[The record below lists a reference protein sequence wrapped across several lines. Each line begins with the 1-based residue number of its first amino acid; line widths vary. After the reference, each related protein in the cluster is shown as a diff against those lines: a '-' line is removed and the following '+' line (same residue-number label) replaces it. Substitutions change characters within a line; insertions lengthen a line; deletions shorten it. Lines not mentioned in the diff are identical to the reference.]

1 VSLKFKRIELKEFKM
16 PKSSAKITAIKSANI
31 SAYKLDL
38 KSSRPLY
45 IQVTDLIKNQISQK
59 FWQLDEM
66 IPSENELA
74 AAYEVSVGTVKKA
87 LSKLVDEGILYRRQG
102 KGTFVNRPDFK
113 RSFMRFF
120 RYGVDDEQKGRFIS
134 SRVLNSD
141 IITPAKRIRDIL
153 KLADNEKTITIK
165 RIRYLKD
172 LPLMLEDLYLPY
184 KIFKGFDEIDISQEL
199 LYPIYDEKFKTPII
213 WADEYLRPTIA
224 DSSVAEALKIDPG
237 DPVISIER
245 IVYTYGDEPVEVR
258 SSIGRGDKFRYHIEI
273 R

>member
-1 VSLKFKRIELKEFKM
+1 M
-16 PKSSAKITAIKSANI
+16 PKISAKVTDIKSGDK

-38 KSSRPLY
+38 KGPQPLY
-45 IQVTDLIKNQISQK
+45 IQVTDLIKDQIAKK

-74 AAYEVSVGTVKKA
+74 ATYEVSVGTVKKA

-120 RYGVDDEQKGRFIS
+120 RYGVDENLEERFLS
-134 SRVLNSD
+134 SNVLSLD
-141 IITPAKRIRDIL
+141 IITPDKRIRDML

-165 RIRYLKD
+165 RIRYLNE
-172 LPLMLEDLYLPY
+172 LPLLLQDLYLPY
-184 KIFKGFDEIDISQEL
+184 KIFKGFDEIDISREL
-199 LYPIYDEKFKTPII
+199 LYPIYDEKFKTPVI

-224 DSSVAEALKIDPG
+224 DSNVADALKVDIG

-258 SSIGRGDKFRYHIEI
+258 CSIGRGDKFRYHIEI

>member
-1 VSLKFKRIELKEFKM
+1 M
-16 PKSSAKITAIKSANI
+16 PKTSAKITDIKSEDK
-31 SAYKLDL
+31 SPYKLDL
-38 KSSRPLY
+38 KGPHPLY
-45 IQVTDLIKNQISQK
+45 IQVTDLIKDQIYKK

-74 AAYEVSVGTVKKA
+74 ATYEVSVGTVKKA
-87 LSKLVDEGILYRRQG
+87 LSKLVDEGLLYRRQG

-120 RYGVDDEQKGRFIS
+120 RYGIDNGQDDRVLS
-134 SRVLNSD
+134 SRVLNSEV
-141 IITPAKRIRDIL
+141 IIPAKRIRDML

-165 RIRYLKD
+165 RIRYLND
-172 LPLMLEDLYLPY
+172 LPLMLQDLYLPY
-184 KIFKGFDEIDISQEL
+184 KIFKGFDEIDISREL
-199 LYPIYDEKFKTPII
+199 LYPIYDEKFKTPVV
-213 WADEYLRPTIA
+213 WADEYPRPTVA

-258 SSIGRGDKFRYHIEI
+258 CSIGRGDTFRYHIEI

>member
-1 VSLKFKRIELKEFKM
+1 MS
-16 PKSSAKITAIKSANI
+16 KSSAKITAFKSVDM
-31 SAYKLDL
+31 SSYKLDL
-38 KSSRPLY
+38 KSPQPLY
-45 IQVTDLIKNQISQK
+45 IQVSDLIKDQIAKK

-66 IPSENELA
+66 IPSENEFA
-74 AAYEVSVGTVKKA
+74 ATYEVSVGTVKKA

-120 RYGVDDEQKGRFIS
+120 RFGADENLEERLLS
-134 SRVLNSD
+134 SKVLSSD
-141 IITPAKRIRDIL
+141 IITPAKRIRSLL

-165 RIRYLKD
+165 RIRYLND
-172 LPLMLEDLYLPY
+172 LPLMLQDLYLPY
-184 KIFKGFDEIDISQEL
+184 KIFKGFDEIDISQKL
-199 LYPIYDEKFKTPII
+199 LYPIYDEKFKTPVI

-224 DSSVAEALKIDPG
+224 DSNVAEALKIDLG

>member
-1 VSLKFKRIELKEFKM
+1 VSLKFNIIELKEFKM
-16 PKSSAKITAIKSANI
+16 PKPSAKITPIQSGNE
-31 SAYKLDL
+31 SAYKMDL

-45 IQVTDLIKNQISQK
+45 IQLTDLIRDQIANK
-59 FWQLDEM
+59 FWQLDEI

-74 AAYEVSVGTVKKA
+74 ALYEVSVGTVKKA
-87 LSKLVDEGILYRRQG
+87 LSVLVNEGILYRRQG

-134 SRVLNSD
+134 SRVLHSD
-141 IITPAKRIRDIL
+141 IITPAKRIRDLL
-153 KLADNEKTITIK
+153 KLSDNEKTIAIN
-165 RIRYLKD
+165 RIRCLKD

-199 LYPIYDEKFKTPII
+199 LYPIYDEKFKTPVV
-213 WADEYLRPTIA
+213 WADEYLWPTIA
-224 DSSVAEALKIDPG
+224 DNSLAEALNINPG

-245 IVYTYGDEPVEVR
+245 ITYTYGDEPVEFR

>member
-1 VSLKFKRIELKEFKM
+1 M
-16 PKSSAKITAIKSANI
+16 
-31 SAYKLDL
+31 
-38 KSSRPLY
+38 Y
-45 IQVTDLIKNQISQK
+45 IQVTDLIKDQIYKK

-74 AAYEVSVGTVKKA
+74 VAYEVSVGTVKKA
-87 LSKLVDEGILYRRQG
+87 LSVLVDEGILYRRQG

-113 RSFMRFF
+113 RSFIRFF
-120 RYGVDDEQKGRFIS
+120 RYGVDEDPKGRFPS

-141 IITPAKRIRDIL
+141 IITPAKRIRNIL

-184 KIFKGFDEIDISQEL
+184 KIFQGFDEIDISQEL

-213 WADEYLRPTIA
+213 WADEYLWPTIA
-224 DSSVAEALKIDPG
+224 DSNLAETLKIDPG

-245 IVYTYGDEPVEVR
+245 IAYTYGDEPVEFRNSV
-258 SSIGRGDKFRYHIEI
+258 GRGDKFRYHIEI

>member
-1 VSLKFKRIELKEFKM
+1 MSKL
-16 PKSSAKITAIKSANI
+16 SARKIPIKSVNK
-31 SAYKLDL
+31 SAYKMDL

-45 IQVTDLIKNQISQK
+45 IQITDLIRDQIAQK
-59 FWQLDEM
+59 VWPLDEM

-87 LSKLVDEGILYRRQG
+87 LSVLVNEGLLYRRQG
-102 KGTFVNRPDFK
+102 KGSFVSRPDFK
-113 RSFMRFF
+113 RSFIRFF

-141 IITPAKRIRDIL
+141 IITPDKRIRDIL
-153 KLADNEKTITIK
+153 KLGDDEKTITIK

-199 LYPIYDEKFKTPII
+199 LYPIYDEKFNTPIV
-213 WADEYLRPTIA
+213 WADEYLWPTIA
-224 DSSVAEALKIDPG
+224 DASLAETLNIDPG

-245 IVYTYGDEPVEVR
+245 ITYTYGDEPVEFR

>member
-1 VSLKFKRIELKEFKM
+1 M
-16 PKSSAKITAIKSANI
+16 PKSSAKITPIKSGNI
-31 SAYKLDL
+31 SVYKLDL

-45 IQVTDLIKNQISQK
+45 IQVTDLIKDQIANK

-120 RYGVDDEQKGRFIS
+120 RYGTDEDREGRFLS

-141 IITPAKRIRDIL
+141 IITPGKRIRDIL
-153 KLADNEKTITIK
+153 KLADNDKTITIN
-165 RIRYLKD
+165 RIRYLND
-172 LPLMLEDLYLPY
+172 LPLMLQDLYLPF

-199 LYPIYDEKFKTPII
+199 LYPIYDEKFNTPVV
-213 WADEYLRPTIA
+213 WADEYLWPTIA
-224 DSSVAEALKIDPG
+224 NSSIAEALNINPG

-245 IVYTYGDEPVEVR
+245 IVYTYGDEPVEF
-258 SSIGRGDKFRYHIEI
+258 SSGIGRGDKFRYHIEI

>member
-1 VSLKFKRIELKEFKM
+1 M
-16 PKSSAKITAIKSANI
+16 PKSSAKITAFKSGNE

-38 KSSRPLY
+38 KSSQPLY
-45 IQVTDLIKNQISQK
+45 IQVSDLIKDQIAK
-59 FWQLDEM
+59 MFWQLDEM

-74 AAYEVSVGTVKKA
+74 VAYEVSVGTVKKA
-87 LSKLVDEGILYRRQG
+87 LSKLVDEGTLYRRQG

-120 RYGVDDEQKGRFIS
+120 RFGTDENLEERFLS
-134 SRVLNSD
+134 SKVLSSD
-141 IITPAKRIRDIL
+141 IRTPAKRIRSML

-165 RIRYLKD
+165 RIRFLNE
-172 LPLMLEDLYLPY
+172 LPLLLQDLYLPY
-184 KIFKGFDEIDISQEL
+184 KIFKGFDEIDISQKL
-199 LYPIYDEKFKTPII
+199 LYPIYEEKFKTPVV

-224 DSSVAEALKIDPG
+224 DNIVAEALKIGPG

-245 IVYTYGDEPVEVR
+245 VVYTYGDEPIEVR

>member
-1 VSLKFKRIELKEFKM
+1 MLK
-16 PKSSAKITAIKSANI
+16 STAKITEIKSGTK
-31 SAYKLDL
+31 SSYKLDL

-45 IQVTDLIKNQISQK
+45 IQVTDLIKDQISKK

-74 AAYEVSVGTVKKA
+74 ATYEVSVGTVKKA

-120 RYGVDDEQKGRFIS
+120 RFGTDYNLEERFLS
-134 SRVLNSD
+134 SKVLSSD
-141 IITPAKRIRDIL
+141 IITPAKRIRSML

-165 RIRYLKD
+165 RIRYLND
-172 LPLMLEDLYLPY
+172 LPLMLQDLYLPY
-184 KIFKGFDEIDISQEL
+184 EIFKGFDEIDISQQL
-199 LYPIYDEKFKTPII
+199 LYPIYDEKFKTPVV
-213 WADEYLRPTIA
+213 WADEYLQPTIA
-224 DSSVAEALKIDPG
+224 DNNVAEALKINPG